1 MKTLPRMD
9 MYILKHSHNSGTDMK
24 ILHPRRN
31 PWGLRIP
38 WCYQTCPWIDV
49 LSPMLKT
56 TPILKDE
63 QRTVFKLLLKHE
75 EKNLKLT
82 TKSHQNC
89 SQNSAH
95 QIQIQIWIKPQNSV
109 LSYPPKQQLTF
120 YCKGAGVSPKT
131 AGKQS
136 SSFKTAPSCL
146 QTSLLWSALLWY
158 QVGFLDLKL
167 YLI

>member
-1 MKTLPRMD
+1 MKTLPSMD

-31 PWGLRIP
+31 PWRLRIP

-49 LSPMLKT
+49 LPPMLKT

-82 TKSHQNC
+82 TKGHQNC
-89 SQNSAH
+89 PQNSAH

-109 LSYPPKQQLTF
+109 LTKPS
-120 YCKGAGVSPKT
+120 KT
-131 AGKQS
+131 AAYLLLQGCWCKPQNCR
-136 SSFKTAPSCL
+136 KTVFFL
-146 QTSLLWSALLWY
+146 QNSSLLFADESPLISLAVIPSWFSWS
-158 QVGFLDLKL
+158 
-167 YLI
+167 